1 MTKKIHNKL
10 ICFFAVILLIFSLF
24 GGVGGKAY
32 ASFENYTDVL
42 ADLQKDKNFNINDY
56 PAIENNYSLQVIT
69 IAESTDGELF
79 VYVYQPSANVKPL
92 TATEINMSLTEDLS
106 EYDDTL
112 NDDNGGSSGG
122 GGSGGGSHGCS
133 LKTSVATKLYDLM
146 LILSLIHI

>member
-1 MTKKIHNKL
+1 MTKRIHNKL
-10 ICFFAVILLIFSLF
+10 ICLLFVILLIFSLF
-24 GGVGGKAY
+24 GGVGGKVY

-92 TATEINMSLTEDLS
+92 TATQINMSLTEDFS
-106 EYDDTL
+106 EDI
-112 NDDNGGSSGG
+112 GSSGG
-122 GGSGGGSHGCS
+122 GGGHR
-133 LKTSVATKLYDLM
+133 SVLRNVRRCQIRYVE
-146 LILSLIHI
+146 IIYV